1 MPPSSL
7 SVPTS
12 AEGAP
17 RLRAV
22 PAFVRRA
29 PALGLGERPQR
40 QPCSRFVSQQSGM
53 ADGRGTA
60 AGIGGGERRSRRAA
74 PLCSPSSGIYPA
86 VTLPHRPAGL
96 EMGSPR
102 GGSGPPGRAPPSAA
116 DPGHCGHRAP
126 LPLPA
131 PLRAVRGAA
140 SRGRQSTALCPQPH
154 PRHPYPIPSHSI
166 PIPFPPQP
174 TLAPTAPQPSPS
186 VLQARSPTSTLRAS
200 ISSPPLPPVPLLSKH
215 PPLPPPLHPLPRGS
229 QQPVPPSQPHTSP
242 ALPSPPVPIGPFPRG
257 LPWQKPRNHPKAEL

>member
-1 MPPSSL
+1 
-7 SVPTS
+7 
-12 AEGAP
+12 
-17 RLRAV
+17 
-22 PAFVRRA
+22 
-29 PALGLGERPQR
+29 
-40 QPCSRFVSQQSGM
+40 M